1 MSYLHRSPMAINLIP
16 LHRAIPRQQPLTL
29 DVLLTVTPTWSEI
42 PRDRIPLNLSLVID
56 RSGSMQGEKIHY
68 ARLAARFAVQN
79 LLPSDRLSVVL
90 FDHQVET
97 LIPSTLATDKGK
109 ILAKIAQI
117 ETQGSTDLHG
127 GWLEGGVQ
135 VSHYLHKDQLNRVI
149 VLSDGLAN
157 VGEIRLDTIASHI
170 QGLAQRGVST
180 TTLGL
185 GDDYDEDMLATMA
198 LSGEG
203 NFVHIQSANQL
214 PEIFET
220 ELAGLAAT
228 LGQGVRLILKP
239 QTGARVLSVLNDF
252 DLTPRGHYK
261 LPNLVVGSPI
271 QVVVRLQIPAQS
283 TPQELL
289 RLQLSWKDRKG
300 DRRGIRAA
308 LTLPLV
314 EPEQMGDFP
323 AHPLVQEQV
332 ALLMAARARREAISL
347 GDRGDSTG
355 ARQVLKEARLSMA
368 NLPISADLTL
378 DSTLLEELE
387 SAYEQGDSSRA
398 RKQALSQAYNL
409 TRRGQSEPCRSMGTE
424 PPV

>member
-1 MSYLHRSPMAINLIP
+1 MPMSYLHRSPMAINLIP

-56 RSGSMQGEKIHY
+56 RSGSMQGI
-68 ARLAARFAVQN
+68 
-79 LLPSDRLSVVL
+79 
-90 FDHQVET
+90 
-97 LIPSTLATDKGK
+97 
-109 ILAKIAQI
+109 
-117 ETQGSTDLHG
+117 
-127 GWLEGGVQ
+127 
-135 VSHYLHKDQLNRVI
+135 
-149 VLSDGLAN
+149 
-157 VGEIRLDTIASHI
+157 
-170 QGLAQRGVST
+170 ST

-271 QVVVRLQIPAQS
+271 QVSGASADTGPVYPS
-283 TPQELL
+283 
-289 RLQLSWKDRKG
+289 
-300 DRRGIRAA
+300 RAA
-308 LTLPLV
+308 
-314 EPEQMGDFP
+314 
-323 AHPLVQEQV
+323 QV
-332 ALLMAARARREAISL
+332 AI
-347 GDRGDSTG
+347 
-355 ARQVLKEARLSMA
+355 K
-368 NLPISADLTL
+368 
-378 DSTLLEELE
+378 LE
-387 SAYEQGDSSRA
+387 G
-398 RKQALSQAYNL
+398 
-409 TRRGQSEPCRSMGTE
+409 
-424 PPV
+424 